1 MATGQRMQTLTDTK
15 DQTKSM
21 GPIQGIPLVGAIW
34 GAMMTER
41 RRPAVRHER
50 QRLAA
55 EGDDNDD
62 DSDDMGT
69 TINYMA

>member
-41 RRPAVRHER
+41 RRPAVHHER

-55 EGDDNDD
+55 QGDDNDD
-62 DSDDMGT
+62 DDDDT
-69 TINYMA
+69 AATISSMA